1 MNLRISENSVRFRIT
16 AEDLEILIQ
25 GRNIDQRICMGA
37 VCFSYRISP
46 VSSGM
51 DMRLEMGGNG
61 FSLSVPRNDLEQ
73 LRALGRSREGISILH
88 DGVDVS
94 LQLDLKSAAR
104 RETA

>member
-1 MNLRISENSVRFRIT
+1 
-16 AEDLEILIQ
+16 
-25 GRNIDQRICMGA
+25 
-37 VCFSYRISP
+37 
-46 VSSGM
+46 
-51 DMRLEMGGNG
+51 MRLEMGGNG